1 MKTFEDFL
9 EEYTALISELD
20 DYDKASNLIHKENF
34 DYKVTVNLG
43 KKINLLAKKMISIDI
58 DKFIKLLEHKN
69 LAVRENAAEYLY
81 PLYPN
86 KCLNIM
92 EEYLSSIEN
101 DVDKIKIESKIIG
114 LKREDAFFVNLYK
127 KLYQVDDISKLNR
140 E

>member
-58 DKFIKLLEHKN
+58 DKFIKLLEHEN
-69 LAVRENAAEYLY
+69 LTVKENAVEYLY

-114 LKREDAFFVNLYK
+114 LKREDTFFVNLYK